1 MLKHQKF
8 IFWLIGAASLIIPG
22 VIFADYGYFT
32 MPIAASDTNSP
43 IVSWFDHTS
52 PLEGDDTSTVLTRYD
67 GVKFTTST
75 SVMACDKNIGNC
87 YSGHSGIDFSTLG
100 VEGKNVLAAAS
111 GTVRQVQ
118 WQDPNNT
125 SSSSNFGFFVRL
137 WHPQYGVSTLYGHTT
152 SSITYVTSTVGQNA
166 VTRGQVIAKS
176 GQTGCSTPT
185 NSCPHLHFQVYN
197 ADDTVTSSP
206 PTSGFHWADS
216 VDPYGYSGPG
226 GLASDTWPNEA
237 PFGYMWASK
246 AATSSYVTT
255 TTGLMTASTTWLKD
269 QIYII
274 QGTLT
279 VSSTATLTIKQ
290 GAVVKFN
297 STTSQMIVDGKLD
310 VQGTSTDPVY
320 FTSIEDDSVG
330 GDMNDDATATTPG
343 TGNWDAITLDA
354 KSTTTIKNAII
365 RYGGSNDGTADADI
379 YINGGYLS
387 ATSTVIASS
396 SFYGLQIASGTVK
409 VTTSTF
415 IGNLYDGF
423 RLYGAANVTV
433 TTSSFVNNGTGLN
446 STDGVAQV
454 DYNGGGTFTV
464 SGNTSTGNYRNGF
477 VVRLTLGV
485 SSTWS
490 NDLPYVIQGGGVR

>member
-330 GDMNDDATATTPG
+330 G
-343 TGNWDAITLDA
+343 
-354 KSTTTIKNAII
+354 
-365 RYGGSNDGTADADI
+365 

-490 NDLPYVIQGGGVR
+490 NDLPYVIQGGGVVTVPAGKTLTINPGAVVKFEQLDGALYVNGTLN